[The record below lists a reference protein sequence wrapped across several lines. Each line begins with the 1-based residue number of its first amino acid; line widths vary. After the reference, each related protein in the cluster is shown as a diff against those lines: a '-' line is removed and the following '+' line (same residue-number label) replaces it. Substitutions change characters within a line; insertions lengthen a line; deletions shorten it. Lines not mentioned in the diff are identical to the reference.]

1 MKTAMG
7 KRRKELGLTQHD
19 LASRVGV
26 ERISIARYEAGLR
39 TPPPDV
45 AERIAK
51 ELEWSL
57 ETMWAS
63 LYRNSSYHKFN

>member
-1 MKTAMG
+1 MKSTMG
-7 KRRKELGLTQHD
+7 QRRKEIGLTQFE
-19 LASRVGV
+19 LAERLGVHRVTV
-26 ERISIARYEAGLR
+26 ARYESGLR